1 LITLPRPRLAAAV
14 AVSASIAL
22 LAACAPASD
31 NSSGDSENSKLSLVA
46 YSVPKAANGALE
58 KAFAKTDDGKG
69 VTWKESY
76 GASGDQSRAVV
87 GGLKADVVHF
97 SLTPDVTRLV
107 DEGLVDKTWADGA
120 NRGIIST
127 SVVSIVVRKG
137 NPKHI
142 KSFAD
147 LAKPGVGIVTPN
159 PGSSGSARW
168 NVLAAYQ
175 SVIAN
180 GGSEKDATAY
190 LKKVFANVKALPGSG
205 RDATT
210 AFQGGT
216 GDVLLSYENE
226 AIFARQSGEKID
238 YIVPQQ
244 NLLIENP
251 GAVTKKAA
259 PAAKKFLDYAISAKG
274 QDIYAQHGFRP
285 VESVDGV
292 DVGSV
297 EGANDPSKPFP
308 AIKDL
313 ATIDKTFGGWDA
325 VNKKFFDEKDGL
337 ITKLI
342 ADSGKA

>member
-1 LITLPRPRLAAAV
+1 MNIPTRTRLTAAV
-14 AVSASIAL
+14 AISASIAL
-22 LAACAPASD
+22 LAACAPSGGGSSD
-31 NSSGDSENSKLSLVA
+31 DTTKTTLSLVA

-58 KAFAKTDDGKG
+58 KAFAKTESGKG
-69 VTWKESY
+69 VSWKESY
-76 GASGDQSRAVV
+76 GASGDQSRAVA

-120 NRGIIST
+120 NKGIIST
-127 SVVSIVVRKG
+127 SVVAIVVREG
-137 NPKHI
+137 NPKNI
-142 KSFAD
+142 KTFED
-147 LAKPGVGIVTPN
+147 LAKPGIGIVTPN

-168 NVLAAYQ
+168 NILAAYQ
-175 SVIAN
+175 SIIAN
-180 GGSEKDATAY
+180 GGSESDAEAY
-190 LKKVFANVKALPGSG
+190 LKKVLANVKALPGSG

-226 AIFARQSGEKID
+226 AIFARQSGEEID
-238 YIVPQQ
+238 YIVPEQ

-251 GAVTKKAA
+251 GAVTKSAD
-259 PAAKKFLDYAISAKG
+259 PAAKEFLTFATSAKG
-274 QDIYAQHGFRP
+274 QQIYAQHGFRP
-285 VESVDGV
+285 VASVDGV
-292 DVGSV
+292 EVGSV

-308 AIKDL
+308 ELKDL
-313 ATIDKTFGGWDA
+313 ATIDTTFGGWEK
-325 VNKKFFDEKDGL
+325 VNATFFDEKNGI

>member
-1 LITLPRPRLAAAV
+1 MKNLTRTRFGVAIAISAAF
-14 AVSASIAL
+14 AL
-22 LAACAPASD
+22 LAACAPTSGSSSSD
-31 NSSGDSENSKLSLVA
+31 SDASKLSLVA
-46 YSVPKAANGALE
+46 YSVPKAANGELE
-58 KAFAKTDDGKG
+58 QAFAKTDDGKG

-76 GASGDQSRAVV
+76 GASGDQSRAVA

-97 SLTPDVTRLV
+97 SLTPDITRLV
-107 DEGLVDKTWADGA
+107 DEGLVDKSWADGP

-127 SVVSIVVRKG
+127 SVVAIVVRKG
-137 NPKHI
+137 NPKNI
-142 KSFAD
+142 TSFAD

-168 NVLAAYQ
+168 NILAAYH
-175 SVIAN
+175 SILAN
-180 GGSEKDATAY
+180 GGSESDAKAY

-226 AIFARQSGEKID
+226 AIFARQSGEKVD
-238 YIVPQQ
+238 YVIPEQ

-251 GAVTKKAA
+251 AAVTKSAA
-259 PAAKKFLDYAISAKG
+259 PAAKKFLDFAVSAEG

-292 DVGSV
+292 DVGTV
-297 EGANDPSKPFP
+297 DGANDPSKPFP

-325 VNKKFFDEKDGL
+325 VNAKFFDEKDGI